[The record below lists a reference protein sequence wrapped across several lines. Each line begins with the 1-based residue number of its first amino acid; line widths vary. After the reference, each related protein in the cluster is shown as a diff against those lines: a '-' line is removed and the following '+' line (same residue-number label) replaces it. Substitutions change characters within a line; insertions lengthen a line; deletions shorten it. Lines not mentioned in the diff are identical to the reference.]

1 MKLLSQDYTMK
12 VANYLSPIILMTIG
26 LCAMLFVLSMDSSK
40 LSSEGHIRHSHF
52 GTGRR
57 LRDHQEKLS
66 RDELDRIAQGN
77 ASFVANKTIF
87 GAIIM
92 TDYSVDH
99 KSRIE
104 HSNSTDEKLKA
115 SMKLSE
121 QRSTH
126 AREMISNLPFPV
138 VHWPPVFTKAC
149 PFSDSQHRTERG
161 LLYAHYRIW
170 LDFVYFDN
178 ELLSESR
185 NKTEGGFTENSES
198 GYANGTFV
206 VSKNGTLLKHGSP
219 FRDENIIVIFEDD
232 ADIAVTD
239 IHEALRRELTDMS
252 TDLLFLGW
260 CLGRLSRPVPLC
272 THAYALTLEGARKVI
287 KYTEPCGLALDEQF
301 VIMAK
306 NKWITYRSAHT
317 ENYVHKFNANYPVQY
332 DTTHGLFHQK
342 KLGSF
347 NGH

>member
-1 MKLLSQDYTMK
+1 MKLSSQDRTVK
-12 VANYLSPIILMTIG
+12 DTNYRSPVILTTIG
-26 LCAMLFVLSMDSSK
+26 LCAILYVSWTDLSNPFSNEQM
-40 LSSEGHIRHSHF
+40 RHSHL
-52 GTGRR
+52 GRGRR
-57 LRDHQEKLS
+57 LGDHQEKLN
-66 RDELDRIAQGN
+66 REELDTVARGN
-77 ASFVANKTIF
+77 ASFVANRTIF

-99 KSRIE
+99 KSRID

-115 SMKLSE
+115 SMKLLE

-126 AREMISNLPFPV
+126 ARGMISNLPFPV

-178 ELLSESR
+178 ELLDESR
-185 NKTEGGFTENSES
+185 KTKEGTITENGAS
-198 GYANGTFV
+198 GYANGTFI
-206 VSKNGTLLKHGSP
+206 VSTNGTLLKHGSP

-239 IHEALRRELTDMS
+239 IHEALRKELTDMN

-306 NKWITYRSAHT
+306 NKWITYRAAHT
-317 ENYVHKFNANYPVQY
+317 ENYMHKFNANYPVQH
-332 DTTHGLFHQK
+332 DSTHGLFHQK

>member
-1 MKLLSQDYTMK
+1 MKLLSQDCIVKYT
-12 VANYLSPIILMTIG
+12 NCISPIILITIG
-26 LCAMLFVLSMDSSK
+26 LCAILFVLSKDSSK
-40 LSSEGHIRHSHF
+40 LTSDDHMRHSHF
-52 GTGRR
+52 GRGRR
-57 LRDHQEKLS
+57 LGDHKEKLN
-66 RDELDRIAQGN
+66 REELDSIARGN

-99 KSRIE
+99 KLRIE
-104 HSNSTDEKLKA
+104 HRNSTDEKLKA

-126 AREMISNLPFPV
+126 AREMISKLPFPV

-178 ELLSESR
+178 ELLDESR
-185 NKTEGGFTENSES
+185 KKKEGGTTENSES
-198 GYANGTFV
+198 GYANGTFMV
-206 VSKNGTLLKHGSP
+206 TKSGTLLKHGSP
-219 FRDENIIVIFEDD
+219 FRDENIIIIFEDD

-239 IHEALRRELTDMS
+239 IDEALRKELTDMS
-252 TDLLFLGW
+252 TDILYLGW

-272 THAYALTLEGARKVI
+272 THAYALSMEGARKVI

-317 ENYVHKFNANYPVQY
+317 ENYVDKFNANYPVRH
-332 DTTHGLFHQK
+332 DATHGLFHQK